1 MDIGVYGDDDMPSGT
16 ESRVPQDSDE
26 DDELLREAA
35 YERESAA
42 EAAEA
47 GRVISTT
54 GKAPT
59 LRIRPFYGGRPMYE
73 YEEWRRE
80 VEAIAI
86 ASKMPKEEM
95 GV

>member
-1 MDIGVYGDDDMPSGT
+1 MPSGT
-16 ESRVPQDSDE
+16 ESVPQESD
-26 DDELLREAA
+26 DDDDLLREAA
-35 YERESAA
+35 YERESAE

-54 GKAPT
+54 GKAPI
-59 LRIRPFYGGRPMYE
+59 LRIRPFWGGRSTYE

-95 GV
+95 GVYA